1 MHDHLCENAVGQDP
15 KRHSGG
21 RKERDAAGLEM
32 EVHEKSGRRFREEDK
47 KKKEEE
53 KEKAAV
59 REMLPCVVG
68 VADWAARTLG
78 VCFTGPPSPSQVL
91 SCKGTLAWRMR
102 LGKKESRPPDK
113 PALWMLDGRGD

>member
-1 MHDHLCENAVGQDP
+1 MERV
-15 KRHSGG
+15 KGG
-21 RKERDAAGLEM
+21 RQEGKR
-32 EVHEKSGRRFREEDK
+32 
-47 KKKEEE
+47 
-53 KEKAAV
+53 KEKAAA
-59 REMLPCVVG
+59 RKMLPCVV

-113 PALWMLDGRGD
+113 PAL

>member
-1 MHDHLCENAVGQDP
+1 MTTFVRTPLDKTPRGTRGE
-15 KRHSGG
+15 
-21 RKERDAAGLEM
+21 KERDAAGLEM
-32 EVHEKSGRRFREEDK
+32 EVHEKSGTEEWRRLREEDK
-47 KKKEEE
+47 KKKE
-53 KEKAAV
+53 KEKAAA

-113 PALWMLDGRGD
+113 PAL